1 MQLKHLELLN
11 FKNFE
16 QLQFSFDSKI
26 VCFAGKNGVGKTN
39 ILDAIHYLC
48 LTRSYFNPFDA
59 QNIRFGELWF
69 NIKGNIEGND
79 EDFEILCAFQKGIK
93 KSLKVNGDEISRL
106 ASYIGRFPVVMISPY
121 DNELLLM
128 GSELRRKFMDNTLCQ
143 TSAQY
148 LELLTVYNKILDKRN
163 QYLKQCL
170 ENGNL
175 DKTYLEILDIKLA
188 QFGDDIYAARVGFV
202 NTFNDLFLTYYSL
215 LCNQNEL
222 VSLRYDSA
230 LINGAMLQ
238 LLSKSFESDRFL
250 ARTTTG
256 IHKDDLVFE
265 LEGYPIKKFAS
276 QGQQKTFLVALKL
289 AQLAYIYKELG
300 KAPILLLDDIYEK
313 LDDSRLKSL
322 FSLLKR
328 QEIGQVFKFMY

>member
-1 MQLKHLELLN
+1 M
-11 FKNFE
+11 
-16 QLQFSFDSKI
+16 
-26 VCFAGKNGVGKTN
+26 
-39 ILDAIHYLC
+39 
-48 LTRSYFNPFDA
+48 
-59 QNIRFGELWF
+59 
-69 NIKGNIEGND
+69 
-79 EDFEILCAFQKGIK
+79 
-93 KSLKVNGDEISRL
+93 
-106 ASYIGRFPVVMISPY
+106 
-121 DNELLLM
+121 
-128 GSELRRKFMDNTLCQ
+128 
-143 TSAQY
+143 
-148 LELLTVYNKILDKRN
+148 
-163 QYLKQCL
+163 
-170 ENGNL
+170 
-175 DKTYLEILDIKLA
+175 DIKLA
-188 QFGDDIYAARVGFV
+188 QFGDDIYAARVEFV

-322 FSLLKR
+322 FSLGT
-328 QEIGQVFKFMY
+328 IH